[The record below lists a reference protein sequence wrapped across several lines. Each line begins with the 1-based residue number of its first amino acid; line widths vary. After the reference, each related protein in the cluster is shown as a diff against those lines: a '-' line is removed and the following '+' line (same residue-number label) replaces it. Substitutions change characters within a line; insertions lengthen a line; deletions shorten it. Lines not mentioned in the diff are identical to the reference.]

1 MVNQEQD
8 ADPIVEIAT
17 NKDRR
22 NFLNVIPATLIATGI
37 TGINFPSTAFASD
50 ELALSLYE
58 DENTGFQ
65 IKRPAEWTQSEQK
78 LPDRRRLVLFQNN
91 DEKYVEKDLMFI
103 AYTPVRDDFTQLSS
117 FGSVEQ
123 VGQMTIL
130 PKGELAGADSESAML
145 SAESKKNSYFFE
157 YVTKSPG
164 QPKRHFQTIFSLV
177 QGATGGAG
185 SVLVSITVQT
195 TDDRYDILKNSFDD
209 IIASYGKLKK

>member
-1 MVNQEQD
+1 MKSSFLSYFVGILHLHHSVGFITSSGNVVTRTKLMVSKEQD

-22 NFLNVIPATLIATGI
+22 NFLNAIPATLIATGI
-37 TGINFPSTAFASD
+37 TGINFPSPAFASD

-130 PKGELAGADSESAML
+130 PKG
-145 SAESKKNSYFFE
+145 
-157 YVTKSPG
+157 
-164 QPKRHFQTIFSLV
+164 
-177 QGATGGAG
+177 
-185 SVLVSITVQT
+185 
-195 TDDRYDILKNSFDD
+195 
-209 IIASYGKLKK
+209 